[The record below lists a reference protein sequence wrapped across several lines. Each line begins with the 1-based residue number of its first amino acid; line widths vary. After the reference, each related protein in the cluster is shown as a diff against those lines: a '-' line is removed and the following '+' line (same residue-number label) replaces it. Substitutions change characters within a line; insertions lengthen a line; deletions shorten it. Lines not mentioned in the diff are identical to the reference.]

1 MIVYF
6 SGTGNSAY
14 VAKRLQREL
23 QDEGFDLFS
32 SIRHRKKDAL
42 YAKQPWVIV
51 APTYAWRI
59 PRVVHEWLK
68 EVELTGSRELY
79 FVMTC
84 GGSIGNAGAYLE
96 RLCKEKGWSY
106 QGCMQIVMP
115 ENYIALYDAPKKQ
128 EALTII
134 HNAEKQIAEAAEY
147 IRTHRRI
154 PKPEISVRDFV
165 NSAWINPLFYP
176 LIVHADKFYATDAC
190 ISCGKC
196 EQVCPLG
203 NIQRKQGVPD
213 WGKSCTHCMACI
225 CSCPKE
231 AIEYGNSSK
240 GKVRYLCSHVV
251 SKEE

>member
-84 GGSIGNAGAYLE
+84 GGSIGNATDYLKC
-96 RLCKEKGWSY
+96 LCKKKGMRY
-106 QGCMQIVMP
+106 RGCMEIKMP
-115 ENYIALYDAPKKQ
+115 ENYIALFDTPDKETARR
-128 EALTII
+128 II
-134 HNAEKQIAEAAEY
+134 TAAHKDMDEAARY
-147 IRTHRRI
+147 IQEETDF
-154 PKPEISVRDFV
+154 PEVDVHAKDIL
-165 NSAWINPLFYP
+165 NSTIINPLFYP
-176 LIVHADKFYATDAC
+176 LLVHARKFTATNAC
-190 ISCGKC
+190 IGCKAC
-196 EQVCPLG
+196 EAACPLG
-203 NIQRKQGVPD
+203 NIKMKQGKPV
-213 WGKSCTHCMACI
+213 WGTQCTHCMACI
-225 CSCPKE
+225 CTCPKE
-231 AIEYGNSSK
+231 AIEYGTKSQ
-240 GKVRYLCSHVV
+240 GKTRYLCSHVLAD
-251 SKEE
+251 EE

>member
-96 RLCKEKGWSY
+96 RLCKEKG
-106 QGCMQIVMP
+106 
-115 ENYIALYDAPKKQ
+115 
-128 EALTII
+128 
-134 HNAEKQIAEAAEY
+134 
-147 IRTHRRI
+147 
-154 PKPEISVRDFV
+154 
-165 NSAWINPLFYP
+165 
-176 LIVHADKFYATDAC
+176 
-190 ISCGKC
+190 
-196 EQVCPLG
+196 
-203 NIQRKQGVPD
+203 
-213 WGKSCTHCMACI
+213 
-225 CSCPKE
+225 
-231 AIEYGNSSK
+231 
-240 GKVRYLCSHVV
+240 
-251 SKEE
+251 

>member
-32 SIRHRKKDAL
+32 SIRQRKKDTL

-59 PRVVHEWLK
+59 PRVVQEWLK
-68 EVELTGSRELY
+68 AVELTGSRELY

-115 ENYIALYDAPKKQ
+115 ENYIALYDAPKKR
-128 EALTII
+128 ENLHSRLMFNLVGNLLFEVILT
-134 HNAEKQIAEAAEY
+134 EQQ
-147 IRTHRRI
+147 RR
-154 PKPEISVRDFV
+154 
-165 NSAWINPLFYP
+165 
-176 LIVHADKFYATDAC
+176 
-190 ISCGKC
+190 
-196 EQVCPLG
+196 
-203 NIQRKQGVPD
+203 
-213 WGKSCTHCMACI
+213 
-225 CSCPKE
+225 
-231 AIEYGNSSK
+231 SS
-240 GKVRYLCSHVV
+240 R
-251 SKEE
+251 